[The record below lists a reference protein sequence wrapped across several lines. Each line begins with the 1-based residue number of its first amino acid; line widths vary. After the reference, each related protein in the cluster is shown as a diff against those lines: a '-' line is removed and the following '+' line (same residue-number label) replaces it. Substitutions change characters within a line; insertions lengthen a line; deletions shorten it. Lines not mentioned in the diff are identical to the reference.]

1 MDNNKIY
8 TEWFEFA
15 KRDLESAKFLMN
27 MHPRPIEIICYHC
40 EQSAEKYLKGYLIK
54 AGNKIE
60 RTHDLVLLNNK
71 CKAIDKSFEI
81 IEDECIELVPYGVQV
96 RYPYQLDVTDNDMIS
111 AIGFNLGYLAEEFL
125 IGDKID
131 IVGSL
136 EENSFN
142 GIEKIQ
148 INIKDIMK
156 SV

>member
-96 RYPYQLDVTDNDMIS
+96 MYPYQLDVTDNDMIS
-111 AIGFNLGYLAEEFL
+111 AINCAEKIENFVR
-125 IGDKID
+125 DKI
-131 IVGSL
+131 G
-136 EENSFN
+136 N
-142 GIEKIQ
+142 
-148 INIKDIMK
+148 
-156 SV
+156 